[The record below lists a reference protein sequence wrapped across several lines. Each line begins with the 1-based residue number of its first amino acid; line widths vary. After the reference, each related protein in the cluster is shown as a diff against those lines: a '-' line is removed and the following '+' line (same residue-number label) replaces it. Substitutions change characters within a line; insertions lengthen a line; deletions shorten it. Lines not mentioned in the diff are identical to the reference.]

1 MYTNISFEQ
10 GELVKWYESYPDL
23 MTARDAGLGIILEKQ
38 KYSFSDNEY
47 SFSDNEYSFS
57 DNELSYTN
65 YKVFRNKHLDTMYFD
80 AHDLEKIKQEK

>member
-1 MYTNISFEQ
+1 MDTNISFEQ
-10 GELVKWYESYPDL
+10 GELVKWYENYPDL

-38 KYSFSDNEY
+38 K
-47 SFSDNEYSFS
+47 YSFS